1 MTTYKDAGVDIEA
14 GGQASKKAYAHAV
27 ATFKSRKGL
36 KGTPVE
42 DEDGFAGLIDM
53 GNFYLVQNA
62 DGTGSKM
69 EVAYA
74 LRKFDTLGYD
84 LLAMVADDA
93 ICTGAEVVSVSNT
106 IDVASVDEE
115 MVDELMAGL
124 SKACQ
129 EQKIVIPGGE
139 IAEVPGAVNSP
150 VWNATSVGILEKG
163 KELKPET
170 IAEGDVVIALQSA
183 GLRSNGFSLARK
195 ILADNVGESWH
206 TESFGDTTW
215 GEALLTPSVIYH
227 GALLTLLGRFG
238 EERKVDIK
246 GITHITGGGI
256 ADNLGRAL
264 KKSDLGANLT
274 DLYEPQ
280 DFYKE
285 LINLGGVEI
294 AEAYRTWNMGNGML
308 VIVSPK
314 DADAT
319 ISGLSSAGIES
330 KKAGEVTKDSGI
342 KLTAF
347 DGSSI

>member
-14 GGQASKKAYAHAV
+14 GGQASKKAYAHAM
-27 ATFKSRKGL
+27 ATFKSREGL

-42 DEDGFAGLIDM
+42 DEGGFAGLIDM
-53 GNFYLVQNA
+53 GDFYLVQNA

-74 LRKFDTLGYD
+74 TRKFETLGYD

-93 ICTGAEVVSVSNT
+93 ICTGTEVVSVSNT
-106 IDVASVDEE
+106 LDVAYIDEK
-115 MVDELMAGL
+115 MIDELMAGH

-129 EQKIVIPGGE
+129 EQKIIIPGGE

-170 IAEGDVVIALQSA
+170 ISEGDVVIALQSA

-195 ILADNVGESWH
+195 ILTDNIGESWY
-206 TESFGDTTW
+206 TESVGDTTW

-227 GALLTLLGRFG
+227 GALLSLLGRFG
-238 EERKVDIK
+238 EDRKVDIK
-246 GITHITGGGI
+246 GITHVTGGGV
-256 ADNLGRAL
+256 ADNLSRTL
-264 KKSDLGANLT
+264 KKSGLGANLT

-280 DFYKE
+280 DFVKE
-285 LINLGGVEI
+285 LINLGNVEV

-308 VIVSPK
+308 VIVSPE

-319 ISGLSSAGIES
+319 ISGLES
-330 KKAGEVTKDSGI
+330 KSIKAKKAGEVTKDSEI
-342 KLTAF
+342 KIA
-347 DGSSI
+347 S